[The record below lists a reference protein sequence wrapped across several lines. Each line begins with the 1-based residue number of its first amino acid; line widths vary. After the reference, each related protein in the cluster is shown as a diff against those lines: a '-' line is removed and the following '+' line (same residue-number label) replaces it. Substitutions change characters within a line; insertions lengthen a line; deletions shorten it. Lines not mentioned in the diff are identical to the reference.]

1 MSLYSWKLG
10 IKREIDVMIDLLSM
24 LSREKP
30 TVTEANQRETGKQ
43 GELIHLADLS
53 WGIMGDKYGLMN
65 KIPLRLFITITI
77 TLSLENF
84 K

>member
-1 MSLYSWKLG
+1 
-10 IKREIDVMIDLLSM
+10 MIDLLSM

-53 WGIMGDKYGLMN
+53 
-65 KIPLRLFITITI
+65 
-77 TLSLENF
+77 
-84 K
+84 